1 MIQERKEQLRK
12 SIEALDGLVQAAERA
27 DPDVRKQQMF
37 GGSVERE
44 KDFYDN
50 LAIMKEKFLR
60 TMYNITKSKSISVSM
75 FSFQSVSHTKKLSC

>member
-60 TMYNITKSKSISVSM
+60 TMYNITKSKSISV
-75 FSFQSVSHTKKLSC
+75 